1 MMNNRLVDSSAVILA
16 GGKSSRMDYQCK
28 TGLTY
33 QGKSF
38 IEIMLE
44 KIEGFDEKMIVAK
57 SIDQFSFDSVKVVT
71 DVMPNM
77 GPLCGLYTA
86 LISIRNDRMLVLPVD
101 TIFINKDLI
110 AYLIEISDG
119 YDAVVPKEGNYYQ
132 PLCGVYSKSCIPL
145 IEESLRNGITKPIDL
160 YKKWNMRY
168 VSREEVERFG
178 SYEAIFKN
186 INTTRE
192 YKELINKETGN

>member
-1 MMNNRLVDSSAVILA
+1 MINRLANSSAVILA
-16 GGKSSRMDYQCK
+16 GGKSSRMDYRCK
-28 TGLTY
+28 TGLTF

-44 KIEGFDEKMIVAK
+44 KIEDFDEKMIVAK
-57 SIDQFSFDSVKVVT
+57 SIDQFSFDDVRVVT

-86 LISIRNDRMLVLPVD
+86 LINIRNDQMLVLPVD
-101 TIFINKDLI
+101 TIFINTDLI
-110 AYLIEISDG
+110 AYLVEISDG
-119 YDAVVPKEGNYYQ
+119 YDAVVPKEGKYYQ

-145 IEESLRNGITKPIDL
+145 IEESLRSGVTKPIDL
-160 YKKWNMRY
+160 YEKWKMRY

-178 SYEAIFKN
+178 CYEDIFKN
-186 INTTRE
+186 INTTQE
-192 YKELINKETGN
+192 YKDLL